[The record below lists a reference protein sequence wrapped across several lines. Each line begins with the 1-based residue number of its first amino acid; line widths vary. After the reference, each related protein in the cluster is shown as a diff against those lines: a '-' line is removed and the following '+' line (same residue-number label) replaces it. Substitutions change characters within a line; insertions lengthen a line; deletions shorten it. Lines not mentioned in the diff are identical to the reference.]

1 MSDQTKAILV
11 WILIGLIAGWLASF
25 IVGGGGLIRYILT
38 GLAGSLVGGF
48 LAQKFDI
55 NLKLGN
61 KFLEQVIVAA
71 VGAIIVVLIARI
83 LA

>member
-1 MSDQTKAILV
+1 MNERTRGLIV
-11 WILIGLIAGWLASF
+11 WILIGLIAGWLASL
-25 IVGGGGLIRYILT
+25 IVGGGGLLRYILT
-38 GLAGSLVGGF
+38 GMVGSLVGGF
-48 LAQKFDI
+48 LAQQFNI

-71 VGAIIVVLIARI
+71 AGAIIVVLIARI